1 MSSPRLL
8 AARHATRFAP
18 ALLGAAVALFAP
30 RAAAEDEVFAR
41 VIVDEAELRA
51 GPGASYRVLHR
62 AVRGDSLVVTRREAG
77 GYWLEV
83 QLPDGRTGYLLGEVV
98 EPVAVGEDSAERAG
112 KPGFFAPPALE
123 DADAGFALL
132 GGAYAGDGYAELRP
146 ALVLAPAISFEP
158 YAGLALGEAA
168 KTLVYGAGFMVNL
181 APDWAIAP
189 YVVLGA
195 GGARDD
201 PNSSDEFV
209 RSATSR
215 WHARAGGG
223 LLLSLRWRILV
234 RLEATNLVLFTEDSY
249 ENVQGYLGGLGT
261 YF

>member
-1 MSSPRLL
+1 MS
-8 AARHATRFAP
+8 ARVASTGAP
-18 ALLGAAVALFAP
+18 ARRALAAAVALGAALRGAP
-30 RAAAEDEVFAR
+30 AAAEDEVFAR
-41 VIVDEAELRA
+41 VVVDEAELRA

-62 AVRGDSLVVTRREAG
+62 AVRGDSLLVTRREGG

-98 EPVAVGEDSAERAG
+98 EPVAVAEGSAERAG
-112 KPGFFAPPALE
+112 APGFFAPPALE
-123 DADAGFALL
+123 DAAAGFALL

-146 ALVLAPAISFEP
+146 ALVLAPSIAFEP
-158 YAGLALGEAA
+158 YGGLALGDEE
-168 KTLVYGAGFMVNL
+168 KRFVFGAGFMLNL
-181 APDWAIAP
+181 APDWAVAP
-189 YVVLGA
+189 YVLLGA

-209 RSATSR
+209 RKATSR

-234 RLEATNLVLFTEDSY
+234 RVEATNLVLFTEDSY